1 MSQSFVQIY
10 IHIVFHT
17 KNNVELIR
25 ADIENELFSYLGGIL
40 KNYKSIPL
48 QIGGTSDHIHILC
61 TLPKTIAL
69 DDLVEEI
76 KKSSSKWIK
85 TKGVHYN
92 NFYWQ
97 DGYGGFS
104 VNNSGVERVKRYILT
119 RRNTMKKLHLRMS
132 IRIFWKHMGSLMKT
146 DISDDFISPTT
157 GLDSI
162 GVVLTPGF
170 ARRYYI

>member
-10 IHIVFHT
+10 VHIVFHT
-17 KNNVELIR
+17 KNNVELIKE
-25 ADIENELFSYLGGIL
+25 DIANELFSYMGGIL

-61 TLPKTIAL
+61 TLPKTMTPA
-69 DDLVEEI
+69 DLAEEV

-85 TKGVHYN
+85 TKGELYR

-104 VNNSGVERVKRYILT
+104 VSKSGINTVKEYIL
-119 RRNTMKKLHLRMS
+119 NQKKHHEKVSFMDEYKNLLKEHG
-132 IRIFWKHMGSLMKT
+132 IPYE
-146 DISDDFISPTT
+146 D
-157 GLDSI
+157 
-162 GVVLTPGF
+162 
-170 ARRYYI
+170 RYL

>member
-17 KNNVELIR
+17 KDNVKLIK

-40 KNYKSIPL
+40 KNYKSNPL

-69 DDLVEEI
+69 ADLVEEI

-85 TKGVHYN
+85 TKGAQYN

-104 VNNSGVERVKRYILT
+104 VSNSGVERVKIYIL
-119 RRNTMKKLHLRMS
+119 NQKKHHEKVS
-132 IRIFWKHMGSLMKT
+132 FT
-146 DISDDFISPTT
+146 DEYKNLLEAYGILFED
-157 GLDSI
+157 
-162 GVVLTPGF
+162 
-170 ARRYYI
+170 RYL